1 MIPTES
7 QSLAQSSNNGHH
19 RGMRSF
25 NTAGPVVARRHY
37 CIPPLERMD
46 LDRVLNLIHDEKYFI
61 LHAPRQ
67 TGKTSAL
74 KALQDYLNSG
84 AEGDYRCLHVNVE
97 AAQVAREDIERAM
110 SAILQVLARRARNVL
125 GDSALQE
132 IRSDVLAE
140 GTPDT
145 ALWDAL
151 QRWAQADSRP
161 LVLLIDE
168 IDALIGDS
176 LLSVLRQLRSG
187 YENRPHAF
195 PHSIVLCGV
204 RDVRDYRIHS
214 AKEGKT
220 IAGASA
226 FNISADSLRLG
237 DFDQVEVE
245 ALLGQHTAETG
256 QEFEPAALE
265 RIYAQTA
272 GQPWLVNALCWH
284 ACFKSPHGRDR
295 SRAITEH
302 DILAAQEVL
311 IQGRVVHLDQLA
323 DKLREERV
331 RSVIEPLLSGADRP
345 NFAPD
350 DYDYVRDLGLIAP
363 ADDLRIANPIY
374 AEVIPRELTFATQK
388 GLRQQ
393 AAWYVN
399 ADGGLESGKLLEAFQ
414 QFFREHAEFW
424 LERYAYKEAGPH
436 LLLQAF
442 LQRVLNGGG
451 RIVREYGLGRQ
462 RVDLLLQWPRPPGE
476 QRIVIECKV
485 RRGRLEQTLEEGLPQ
500 TAGYM
505 DRCGADA
512 GHLVIFGRDEKP
524 WEEKVFRRTEQ
535 FDGKRIE
542 VWGM

>member
-1 MIPTES
+1 MR
-7 QSLAQSSNNGHH
+7 NGHQSE
-19 RGMRSF
+19 MRFF
-25 NTAGPVVARRHY
+25 NTAGPVVARSHY
-37 CIPPLERMD
+37 CIPPLERID
-46 LDRVLNLIHDEKYFI
+46 IEYVLGLIHDQEYFI

-67 TGKTSAL
+67 TGKTSTL
-74 KALQDYLNSG
+74 KALQDHLNSG
-84 AEGDYRCLHVNVE
+84 AGGDYRCLYVNVE
-97 AAQVAREDIERAM
+97 GAQTARQDVGRAM
-110 SAILQVLARRARNVL
+110 RTILGRLATRARIVL
-125 GDSALQE
+125 EDNFLAD
-132 IRSDVLAE
+132 IRSEILRGYEADEVLE
-140 GTPDT
+140 E
-145 ALWDAL
+145 ALV
-151 QRWAQADSRP
+151 RWAESDRRP

-168 IDALIGDS
+168 IDALIGDA

-187 YENRPHAF
+187 YDMRPRSF

-204 RDVRDYRIHS
+204 RNVRDYRIHS
-214 AKEGKT
+214 ASEGKA
-220 IAGASA
+220 IAGGSA
-226 FNISADSLRLG
+226 FNISAASLRLG
-237 DFDQVEVE
+237 DFDRVETE

-256 QEFEPAALE
+256 QAFETAAID
-265 RIYAQTA
+265 RIYTQTA
-272 GQPWLVNALCWH
+272 GQPWLVNALCH
-284 ACFKSPHGRDR
+284 EACFENPQGRNR

-311 IQGRVVHLDQLA
+311 IEARVVHLDQLM
-323 DKLREERV
+323 DKLREGRV
-331 RSVIEPLLSGADRP
+331 QRVVEPMLSGAAQRSYTARDLE
-345 NFAPD
+345 
-350 DYDYVRDLGLIAP
+350 YVRDLGLIALDSP
-363 ADDLRIANPIY
+363 PRIANPIY
-374 AEVIPRELTFATQK
+374 AEAVPRELTFATQK

-414 QFFREHAEFW
+414 QFFREHSEFW
-424 LERYAYKEAGPH
+424 LERFAYKEAGPQ

-500 TAGYM
+500 TAAYM

-512 GHLVIFGRDEKP
+512 GHLVIFDRDEKP
-524 WEEKVFRRTEQ
+524 WEEKVFRRTEE